1 MLKMVDGTGIIGVDM
16 VCPLG
21 GAVSPPQ
28 PPNYDKVEMEGV
40 WSLMLPNSLKAPL
53 ERLELLGNSVQG
65 ENPSPDNPQEIK
77 SAGRKSKNLLIE
89 NISVFTVQDNIAY
102 IPLPEGHE
110 TKLYTM
116 LIQKKPG
123 ENDDVGF
130 TCGFYD
136 KSNMTATYSA
146 SCLQAGNL
154 VTGNGIVNSK
164 IGVNHFVCF
173 SPADSRFFDIYNV
186 MYAEGKETTLDYE
199 PYGYLLDVKV
209 TGKNLFDITKYDK
222 YDDTWTNTTYT
233 TKKLKLKPNTTYTMS
248 CKRLVDKPK
257 QYVFFLVEEGIAS
270 GRGIYVQVTPD
281 LSVNYFISKGTFTT
295 NDTGEITLSYY
306 VDCPKEQYW
315 FTEVIGDIQIEE
327 GNKATPYEP
336 YTEQTL
342 TLTSDRPLTKWD
354 RLVEQGGQI
363 GWLYGSKIYVVTGN
377 EVFESRDGYNIES
390 YTNRFFILNDL
401 LKENDALKPLAYMK
415 CLRNVQYVY
424 SPNIFEEG
432 FETNINQFHIKLS
445 NDRVGILASDDHAV
459 RTAKFSGYMKKIH
472 KNGNPI
478 EILYATTD
486 TVFFP
491 LSQEE
496 QTQLRNLHS
505 YNGTTNIM
513 VDSGEVECGIK
524 LTYRKEI

>member
-40 WSLMLPNSLKAPL
+40 GSLMLPNSLKAPL
-53 ERLELLGNSVQG
+53 ERVELLGNSVQG

-77 SAGRKSKNLLIE
+77 SAGRKSKNLFNKNTAKQGYEFPSVANDVETPRERWFVSDFMPVKSGAKYFISGKGTGAGCKMYNKDKVFVKNVQACFGVITIE
-89 NISVFTVQDNIAY
+89 DNITY
-102 IPLPEGHE
+102 FRINGEIKDLD
-110 TKLYTM
+110 K
-116 LIQKKPG
+116 IQV
-123 ENDDVGF
+123 EE
-130 TCGFYD
+130 
-136 KSNMTATYSA
+136 
-146 SCLQAGNL
+146 
-154 VTGNGIVNSK
+154 GIV
-164 IGVNHFVCF
+164 
-173 SPADSRFFDIYNV
+173 A
-186 MYAEGKETTLDYE
+186 TDYE

-209 TGKNLFDITKYDK
+209 TGKNLFDREKAR
-222 YDDTWTNTTYT
+222 DTANWII
-233 TKKLKLKPNTTYTMS
+233 
-248 CKRLVDKPK
+248 RD
-257 QYVFFLVEEGIAS
+257 
-270 GRGIYVQVTPD
+270 
-281 LSVNYFISKGTFTT
+281 
-295 NDTGEITLSYY
+295 
-306 VDCPKEQYW
+306 
-315 FTEVIGDIQIEE
+315 GDGYAKFPIRVGK
-327 GNKATPYEP
+327 GNKATFSYTEKLTPGKGFYLGIAQSDTGSAVGWLCHSTEINLNNNKLTVVAKGDCLYLSCNKTSIQKFFDTIQTLQVEMGSEPTPYEP

-342 TLTSDRPLTKWD
+342 TLTSDRPITKWD
-354 RLVEQGGQI
+354 RLVEQGGQY

-401 LKENDALKPLAYMK
+401 LKENDVLKPLAYMK

-505 YNGTTNIM
+505 YNGTTHVF
-513 VDSGEVECGIK
+513 VDSGEIPCGIK